1 MEKGINN
8 AVNDVCRAGINAIN
22 EITRAVKQ
30 GCKQHLIDVSPATF
44 CPSEEVFIK
53 NVHYSTKELII
64 SLEQGH
70 DIESIEPED
79 WTEEQKNA
87 LILKAVDCFDYIIK
101 DLVTYLMQTVESQT
115 GKRSII
121 NDVVDA
127 MNDETK
133 YYTLIEIEGSIKYTI
148 IEEYILNRD
157 LITSYKENEKVRDA
171 IDNLKSVI
179 YKYFNPL
186 AV

>member
-1 MEKGINN
+1 M
-8 AVNDVCRAGINAIN
+8 ANDMHERF
-22 EITRAVKQ
+22 T
-30 GCKQHLIDVSPATF
+30 
-44 CPSEEVFIK
+44 PSLELFIK
-53 NVHYSTKELII
+53 NVHYSAKDLII
-64 SLEQGH
+64 SLE
-70 DIESIEPED
+70 ESDDVVLE
-79 WTEEQKNA
+79 
-87 LILKAVDCFDYIIK
+87 AVDCFDYIIK
-101 DLVTYLMQTVESQT
+101 DLVTYLMETVESQT

-133 YYTLIEIEGSIKYTI
+133 YYTLIEIDESIKYTI
-148 IEEYILNRD
+148 IEDYILNSD

>member
-1 MEKGINN
+1 MNLRSFYIGIVMKKLN
-8 AVNDVCRAGINAIN
+8 
-22 EITRAVKQ
+22 TMAVKQ
-30 GCKQHLIDVSPATF
+30 GCKQSLTDVSPARF
-44 CPSEEVFIK
+44 CPSEEIFIK
-53 NVHYSTKELII
+53 NVHYSVKDLII
-64 SLEQGH
+64 SLDESH
-70 DIESIEPED
+70 DVVL
-79 WTEEQKNA
+79 Q
-87 LILKAVDCFDYIIK
+87 AVDCFDYIIK

-133 YYTLIEIEGSIKYTI
+133 YYTLIEIDESIKYTI
-148 IEEYILNRD
+148 IEDFILNND

-171 IDNLKSVI
+171 INNLKSVI

>member
-1 MEKGINN
+1 M
-8 AVNDVCRAGINAIN
+8 ANDMHERF
-22 EITRAVKQ
+22 T
-30 GCKQHLIDVSPATF
+30 
-44 CPSEEVFIK
+44 PSLELFIK
-53 NVHYSTKELII
+53 NVHYSVKDLII
-64 SLEQGH
+64 SLEESNE
-70 DIESIEPED
+70 IESIEPED

-87 LILKAVDCFDYIIK
+87 LVLHAVDCFDCIVK

-121 NDVVDA
+121 
-127 MNDETK
+127 
-133 YYTLIEIEGSIKYTI
+133 EIEESIKYTI
-148 IEEYILNRD
+148 IEDYILNRD
-157 LITSYKENEKVRDA
+157 LVASYKENEKVRDA